1 VTLLAMPPGMF
12 YWEQTDTSINR
23 ARECH
28 LVVLDLG
35 RLEEYGLHTSRPEKS
50 AL

>member
-1 VTLLAMPPGMF
+1 MMAHRERIDVSVNG
-12 YWEQTDTSINR
+12 